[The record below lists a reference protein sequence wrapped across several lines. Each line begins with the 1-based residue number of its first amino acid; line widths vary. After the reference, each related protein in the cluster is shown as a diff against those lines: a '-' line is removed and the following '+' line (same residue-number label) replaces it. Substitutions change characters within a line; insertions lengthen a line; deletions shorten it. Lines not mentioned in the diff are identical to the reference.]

1 MERNLDL
8 CQETLSSTDA
18 VQIDL
23 NSSLVHPLQTPRR
36 ITKTEVFKN
45 LEFVNILIWVH
56 LYIYEIMIL
65 INTKQG

>member
-23 NSSLVHPLQTPRR
+23 NSPLVHPLQTPRR
-36 ITKTEVFKN
+36 ITKTESFKN
-45 LEFVNILIWVH
+45 LEFVNILI
-56 LYIYEIMIL
+56 
-65 INTKQG
+65 